1 MTYLL
6 LLPEEPDELGE
17 SDEPGLLPL
26 GLLPELLLPGL
37 VLLLSVLS
45 SEEDPP
51 GVSPAPVA
59 EPLPDKPKC
68 EKMLCRQPG

>member
-6 LLPEEPDELGE
+6 LLPEEPDELDE
-17 SDEPGLLPL
+17 SDEPELLGL
-26 GLLPELLLPGL
+26 LLPELLLPGL